1 MRCWGSSKGLAVAL
15 CWSPGLKRSTR
26 QSWMGLDGHRRECE
40 AGVKDLLG
48 HRSHSARCETDS
60 VLSANPGGVCRQFVA
75 VREDGSGGLV
85 TGQVQMSRCRAD
97 RHSRLTSTTGCHV
110 RIAAPHLQRR
120 AGGGGAFHLGL
131 SPAWP
136 GIQRPTSNTKPP
148 RINWKEPGSF
158 PRKGLKQNTRLA
170 I

>member
-26 QSWMGLDGHRRECE
+26 QRRDWTGTGEN
-40 AGVKDLLG
+40 AKQGSRTYLG
-48 HRSHSARCETDS
+48 MVCKTDS

-85 TGQVQMSRCRAD
+85 TGQGQMSRSRAD
-97 RHSRLTSTTGCHV
+97 THSHLTWTTGCHV
-110 RIAAPHLQRR
+110 QIAAPHLQRR
-120 AGGGGAFHLGL
+120 AVGGGAFHLGL
-131 SPAWP
+131 SPARP

-148 RINWKEPGSF
+148 RTNWKEPGSF
-158 PRKGLKQNTRLA
+158 PKKGLKQNTRLP